1 MRRYK
6 TDMAFRALV
15 DFIALMLLAF
25 AALVLISGILIG
37 LA

>member
-6 TDMAFRALV
+6 NDMAFRALV
-15 DFIALMLLAF
+15 DFVALILLAF
-25 AALVLISGILIG
+25 AALVLISGILIA